1 MPLALGVVTLQSHS
15 GTCNPDLY
23 RQNTN
28 KIKMK
33 IRILAALTAIASL
46 ATPAFA
52 GPKFSDASPTN
63 WAHGALQNLAE
74 KYGCVVGYSDGT
86 FRGSNSTSRYESV
99 ALVSACID
107 RVYDSLSQADRRIAD
122 EARAAIAVTN
132 ARVSALEDTAT
143 RKAVGVGSYVGA
155 GVNLNRQGVSSDA
168 YSNNR
173 TVAGATLQ
181 GRSPLGNLYGVST
194 SARPYVNFAAGPD
207 SQIGSALGVLGTV
220 DVSLAGRTIGG
231 IRVSSTNLY
240 LGAGGQWALTNDGQA
255 NYQTSVGQGSQFLFV
270 AGVERAFTS
279 SLVGF
284 ADLKF
289 PTQENGV
296 TGTAYAPVGTVGLGF
311 KF

>member
-1 MPLALGVVTLQSHS
+1 VLFAPGFITPQSHS
-15 GTCNPDLY
+15 GICNPDLY

-28 KIKMK
+28 KQKKMK
-33 IRILAALTAIASL
+33 FRILATLAAIASFT
-46 ATPAFA
+46 TPA
-52 GPKFSDASPTN
+52 
-63 WAHGALQNLAE
+63 LAAPR
-74 KYGCVVGYSDGT
+74 
-86 FRGSNSTSRYESV
+86 F
-99 ALVSACID
+99 
-107 RVYDSLSQADRRIAD
+107 AD

-155 GVNLNRQGVSSDA
+155 GVNLNRQGVSSDT

-173 TVAGATLQ
+173 TIAGGTLQ
-181 GRSPLGNLYGVST
+181 GRFPVAEVYGTTV

-207 SQIGSALGVLGTV
+207 SQIGSAIGVLGTV

-231 IRVSSTNLY
+231 TYVSGTNLY
-240 LGAGGQWALTNDGQA
+240 LGAGGQWALTNDGEA
-255 NYQTSVGQGSQFLFV
+255 NYQTSIGQGSQFVFV
-270 AGVERAFTS
+270 AGVERSFTP

>member
-1 MPLALGVVTLQSHS
+1 
-15 GTCNPDLY
+15 
-23 RQNTN
+23 
-28 KIKMK
+28 MK
-33 IRILAALTAIASL
+33 NRIIAASVAIASFT
-46 ATPAFA
+46 TPAFA
-52 GPKFSDASPTN
+52 APRFTDTAPTN
-63 WAHGALQNLAE
+63 WAYGALQNLAE
-74 KYGCVVGYSDGT
+74 KYGCVVGYPDGT
-86 FRGSNSTSRYESV
+86 FRGSNPTTRYESV
-99 ALVSACID
+99 ALMSACID
-107 RVYDSLSQADRRIAD
+107 RVYGTLSQADRRIAD

-155 GVNLNRQGVSSDA
+155 GINLNRQGVEGNGYSSG
-168 YSNNR
+168 R
-173 TVAGATLQ
+173 TVAGAAIQ
-181 GRSPLGNLYGVST
+181 SRFPLAEVYGATV
-194 SARPYVNFAAGPD
+194 SARPYFNFAAGPD

-240 LGAGGQWALTNDGQA
+240 LGAGGQWALTNGGQA
-255 NYQTSVGQGSQFLFV
+255 NYQTSIGQGSQFVFV

-296 TGTAYAPVGTVGLGF
+296 AGTAYAPVGTIGLGF

>member
-1 MPLALGVVTLQSHS
+1 
-15 GTCNPDLY
+15 
-23 RQNTN
+23 
-28 KIKMK
+28 MK
-33 IRILAALTAIASL
+33 IRTTLTLAAAALFVS
-46 ATPAFA
+46 PAFA
-52 GPKFSDASPTN
+52 GPRFTDVNPAA
-63 WAHGALQNLAE
+63 WANPAVQNLLHR
-74 KYGCVVGYSDGT
+74 YGCLSGYPDGT
-86 FRGSNSTSRYESV
+86 YRGSNSTTRYESA

-107 RVYDSLSQADRRIAD
+107 RVYDSLGQADRRIAD
-122 EARAAIAVTN
+122 EARIAIATTN
-132 ARVSALEDTAT
+132 ARVTALEDTAT
-143 RKAVGVGSYVGA
+143 RKAVGIGSYVGA

-181 GRSPLGNLYGVST
+181 SRFPLATVYGATV

-207 SQIGSALGVLGTV
+207 SQIGSAAGVLGTV

-231 IRVSSTNLY
+231 IYVSSTNLY
-240 LGAGGQWALTNDGQA
+240 LGAGGQWALTNGGEA

-270 AGVERAFTS
+270 AGLERSFTS

-289 PTQENGV
+289 PTQVNGIV
-296 TGTAYAPVGTVGLGF
+296 GTAYAPVGTVGLGF

>member
-1 MPLALGVVTLQSHS
+1 M
-15 GTCNPDLY
+15 
-23 RQNTN
+23 
-28 KIKMK
+28 KMK
-33 IRILAALTAIASL
+33 NRIIAASVAIASF
-46 ATPAFA
+46 AAPAFSA
-52 GPKFSDASPTN
+52 PRFTDSSPTN
-63 WAHGALQNLAE
+63 WAYGALQNLAE
-74 KYGCVVGYSDGT
+74 KYGCVAGYPDGT
-86 FRGSNSTSRYESV
+86 FRGSNPTSRYESV
-99 ALVSACID
+99 ALMSACVD
-107 RVYDSLSQADRRIAD
+107 RVYDTLSQADRRIAD

-155 GVNLNRQGVSSDA
+155 GINLNRQGVSSDT

-173 TVAGATLQ
+173 TVAGGTVQSRFPVAEV
-181 GRSPLGNLYGVST
+181 YGT
-194 SARPYVNFAAGPD
+194 TISARPYVNFAAGPD

-220 DVSLAGRTIGG
+220 DVSLTGRTIGG
-231 IRVSSTNLY
+231 TYVSGTNLY

-255 NYQTSVGQGSQFLFV
+255 NYQTSIGQGSQFVFV
-270 AGVERAFTS
+270 AGVERSFTP

-296 TGTAYAPVGTVGLGF
+296 AGTAYAPVGTVGIGF

>member
-1 MPLALGVVTLQSHS
+1 
-15 GTCNPDLY
+15 
-23 RQNTN
+23 
-28 KIKMK
+28 MK
-33 IRILAALTAIASL
+33 IRIIATSAAIASL
-46 ATPAFA
+46 ATPALA
-52 GPKFSDASPTN
+52 APQFSDAARTN
-63 WAHGALQNLAE
+63 WAYGALQNLAE
-74 KYGCVVGYSDGT
+74 KYGCVAGYPDGT
-86 FRGSNSTSRYESV
+86 FRGSNSTTRYESV

-107 RVYDSLSQADRRIAD
+107 RVYDTLSQADRRIAD
-122 EARAAIAVTN
+122 EARIAIVATD
-132 ARVSALEDTAT
+132 ARVSALENTAT

-168 YSNNR
+168 YGNNR
-173 TVAGATLQ
+173 TVVGATLQ
-181 GRSPLGNLYGVST
+181 GRFPLGNLYGVST

-231 IRVSSTNLY
+231 ILVSSTNLY
-240 LGAGGQWALTNDGQA
+240 FGAGGQWALTNNGQA
-255 NYQTSVGQGSQFLFV
+255 NYQTSVGQGSQFVFV
-270 AGVERAFTS
+270 AGVERSFTP

-296 TGTAYAPVGTVGLGF
+296 AGTAYAPVGTIGLGF

>member
-1 MPLALGVVTLQSHS
+1 
-15 GTCNPDLY
+15 
-23 RQNTN
+23 
-28 KIKMK
+28 MK
-33 IRILAALTAIASL
+33 IRILAALAAIAPL

-52 GPKFSDASPTN
+52 APKFSDTSPAN
-63 WAHGALQNLAE
+63 WAYGALQNLAE
-74 KYGCVVGYSDGT
+74 KYDCVVGYSDGT

-155 GVNLNRQGVSSDA
+155 GVNLNRQGFSSDA

-181 GRSPLGNLYGVST
+181 GRFPLGNLYGVST
-194 SARPYVNFAAGPD
+194 SARPYFNFAAGPD
-207 SQIGSALGVLGTV
+207 NQIGSALGVLGTV

-270 AGVERAFTS
+270 AGVERSFS
-279 SLVGF
+279 PSLVGF

-296 TGTAYAPVGTVGLGF
+296 AGTAYAPVGTVGLGF

>member
-1 MPLALGVVTLQSHS
+1 
-15 GTCNPDLY
+15 
-23 RQNTN
+23 
-28 KIKMK
+28 MK
-33 IRILAALTAIASL
+33 IRIIAASAAIASL
-46 ATPAFA
+46 ATPALA
-52 GPKFSDASPTN
+52 APQFSDAAQTN
-63 WAHGALQNLAE
+63 WAYGALQNLAE
-74 KYGCVVGYSDGT
+74 KYGCVAGYPDNT
-86 FRGSNSTSRYESV
+86 FRGSNSTTRYESV

-107 RVYDSLSQADRRIAD
+107 RVYDTLSQADRRIAD

-155 GVNLNRQGVSSDA
+155 GVNLNRQGISSDT
-168 YSNNR
+168 YSNDR
-173 TVAGATLQ
+173 TVAGVAIQ
-181 GRSPLGNLYGVST
+181 SRFPLAEVYGT
-194 SARPYVNFAAGPD
+194 AISARPYFNFAAGPD

-255 NYQTSVGQGSQFLFV
+255 NYQTSVGQGSQFVFV
-270 AGVERAFTS
+270 AGVERSFTP

-296 TGTAYAPVGTVGLGF
+296 AGTAYAPVGTIGLGF